1 MAIQLQTVIS
11 SQRAGGGEFKVYQAL
26 QKRSSD
32 CSNVFILHIVNRR
45 DESYKRKNNYY
56 FRDLILRLAAHC
68 RPSHL
73 SFKKRI
79 DQPYFGDRTLSSV

>member
-1 MAIQLQTVIS
+1 MSLAIQLQTVIP

-45 DESYKRKNNYY
+45 DESYKRKNY

-68 RPSHL
+68 RPSHH